1 MGFLLYHRTGPKEAM
16 QYTLVRK
23 LCVVGANG
31 TLTAWMRSK
40 RNESLPFEWNLTGE
54 SLVRAL
60 APDADPATHSVV
72 MDMMPERLAGASLC
86 HVTSIAGHSDS
97 DESDIVIVLRELSMV
112 QKPLNGLD
120 ARLAFLCDLTA
131 ATSELIESMG
141 IAGGTKSGS
150 YKWCPPRMNIGAA
163 VFQKAPARA

>member
-23 LCVVGANG
+23 LSVVGTNG
-31 TLTAWMRSK
+31 ALTAWLRSK
-40 RNESLPFEWNLTGE
+40 SNESLPYEWTLSGGN
-54 SLVRAL
+54 LVRAL
-60 APDADPATHSVV
+60 APDADPATHSIV

-86 HVTSIAGHSDS
+86 HVTSLAGQSDAR
-97 DESDIVIVLRELSMV
+97 ESDIVIVLRELYMA

-131 ATSELIESMG
+131 TTSDLIESMG
-141 IAGGTKSGS
+141 IDGGTKGGS

-163 VFQKAPARA
+163 VFQKSPARA